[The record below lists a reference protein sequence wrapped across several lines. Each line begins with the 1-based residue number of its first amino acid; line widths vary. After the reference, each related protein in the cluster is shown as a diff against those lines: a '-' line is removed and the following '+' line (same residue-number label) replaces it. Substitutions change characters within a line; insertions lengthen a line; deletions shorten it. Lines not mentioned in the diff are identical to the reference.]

1 MIVRVIL
8 AKRMPLSLPFLDY
21 SVPEKIQHTVKIG
34 QLVKIPFRRKEEF
47 GVIFDLQNTTEQAE
61 TKLKPITEIVFEKS
75 IISKEQLTF
84 LKDISEFYHV
94 SLGFLLKTNLIPL
107 QKRKLQKLTESNS
120 SLESASLAKK
130 EIAPSKPTLSLYKTV
145 EEKTEILLSQIKK
158 ASGQI
163 LILVP
168 EINSIEKIK
177 KLLPETIL
185 NKTITIT
192 GGLNNK
198 ELFSKWLQIWSGEK
212 NIIIGTRSALFL
224 PWLNLQHIIL
234 DDEGNPNYKS
244 WDMAPRLHTRDAA
257 LFLSKSHGA
266 KLTFTAHTPSIET
279 LFFAQKKVYT
289 SHNTEI
295 AAIQKPVDIVDM
307 RTQRR
312 LKNFSL
318 LSHDLLETYKKI
330 KTGDI
335 FFFINRRGTVSY
347 VGCRDCGNVLKC
359 PSCNLS
365 LTYHQNTN
373 QLSCH
378 YCHYTATMP
387 LACAKCQ
394 GTNVNMYGAGTQL
407 AEDLIK
413 KITSSND
420 SRAIIRIDSDEND
433 LEKLKK
439 TGDKIIIG
447 TQMAWAHI
455 DWSKIKLMAFLDA
468 DSSLFIPEYKIVEN
482 LWQQIRDAQFN
493 LSPDSQLAIQTSHPE
508 HLVFASLFDPMSF
521 YKAQLEERRILGYPP
536 FKFLVKFAT
545 GTTTEQ
551 TTTQETKKL
560 ATELINLTKN
570 SSDITILGPW
580 ETSPYHY
587 NGQYWQVILAKIS
600 YENYKK
606 NTKLLLSQTPD
617 SWKID
622 PNPNSILSFS

>member
-34 QLVKIPFRRKEEF
+34 QLVTIPFRRKEEF
-47 GVIFDLQNTTEQAE
+47 GVIFDIQPTTEQTEA
-61 TKLKPITEIVFEKS
+61 KLKPITKIIFEKS
-75 IISKEQLTF
+75 IISKEQLAF
-84 LKDISEFYHV
+84 IKDISEFYHTP
-94 SLGFLLKTNLIPL
+94 LGFLLKTNLIPL
-107 QKRKLQKLTESNS
+107 QKRKLQKLAESNS
-120 SLESASLAKK
+120 SLETSSVTKK
-130 EIAPSKPTLSLYKTV
+130 ETAPSKPTLLLYKTV
-145 EEKTEILLSQIKK
+145 EEKKEILTKHIQKT
-158 ASGQI
+158 SGQT

-177 KLLPETIL
+177 KLLPNAIVD
-185 NKTITIT
+185 KTITIT
-192 GGLNNK
+192 GTLNDK

-212 NIIIGTRSALFL
+212 NIVIGTRSALFL
-224 PWLNLQHIIL
+224 PWFNLQHIIL

-257 LFLSKSHGA
+257 LFLSKSHNA
-266 KLTFTAHTPSIET
+266 ELIFTAHTPSVET

-289 SHNTEI
+289 SPSAEI
-295 AAIQKPVDIVDM
+295 TAIQKPIEIIDM

-318 LSHDLLETYKKI
+318 LSHDLLEAYKKI

-347 VGCRDCGNVLKC
+347 VGCRDCGTVLKC

-365 LTYHQNTN
+365 LTYHQSTN

-378 YCHYTATMP
+378 YCHYTTTMP
-387 LACAKCQ
+387 LRCATCQ

-413 KITSSND
+413 KITAHSD
-420 SRAIIRIDSDEND
+420 TRAIIRIDSDEND

-439 TGDKIIIG
+439 PGDKIIIG

-455 DWSKIKLMAFLDA
+455 DWSNIKLMAFLDA

-493 LSPDSQLAIQTSHPE
+493 LSPNSDFVIQTSHPE
-508 HLVFASLFDPMSF
+508 HLVFASLFDPASF
-521 YKAQLEERRILGYPP
+521 YKEQLEERRALGYPP

-545 GTTTEQ
+545 GTTTAQ
-551 TTTQETKKL
+551 TAAEETEKL
-560 ATELINLTKN
+560 ATKLTQLTKN
-570 SSDITILGPW
+570 TSDITILGPW
-580 ETSPYHY
+580 ETSPHHY
-587 NGQYWQVILAKIS
+587 NGQYWYVILAKIG

-606 NTKLLLSQTPD
+606 NTKLLLSETPD

>member
-47 GVIFDLQNTTEQAE
+47 GVIFDIQATTDQAE

-75 IISKEQLTF
+75 IISKEQLAF
-84 LKDISEFYHV
+84 IKDISEFYHV

-120 SLESASLAKK
+120 SLETSSASKK
-130 EIAPSKPTLSLYKTV
+130 ELTPSKPTLALYKTV
-145 EEKTEILLSQIKK
+145 EEKTEMLIDYIKK
-158 ASGQI
+158 ATGQI

-168 EINSIEKIK
+168 EISSIEKIK

-185 NKTITIT
+185 DKTIAIT

-266 KLTFTAHTPSIET
+266 ELTFIAHTPSIET
-279 LFFAQKKVYT
+279 LFFAQKKVYA
-289 SHNTEI
+289 SPHTEI
-295 AAIQKPVDIVDM
+295 ATIQKPVDIVDM
-307 RTQRR
+307 RTERR

-318 LSHDLLETYKKI
+318 LSHDLLEAYKKV

-359 PSCNLS
+359 PSCDQS

-378 YCHYTATMP
+378 YCHYTAAMP

-439 TGDKIIIG
+439 SGDKIIIG

-455 DWSKIKLMAFLDA
+455 DWSKVQLMAFLDA

-493 LSPDSQLAIQTSHPE
+493 LAPNSQLAIQTSHPE
-508 HLVFASLFDPMSF
+508 HLVFASLFDPDSF

-551 TTTQETKKL
+551 ATVEETERL
-560 ATELINLTKN
+560 ATELTNLTKN
-570 SSDITILGPW
+570 SPDITILGPW
-580 ETSPYHY
+580 ETSPHYY
-587 NGQYWQVILAKIS
+587 NGQYWQVILAKIK

-606 NTKLLLSQTPD
+606 NTKLLLSETPD